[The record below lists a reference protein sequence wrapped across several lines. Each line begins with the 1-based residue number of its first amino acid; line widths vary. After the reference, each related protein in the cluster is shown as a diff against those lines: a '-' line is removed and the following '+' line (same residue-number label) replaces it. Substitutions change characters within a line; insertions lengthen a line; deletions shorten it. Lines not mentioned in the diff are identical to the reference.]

1 MLLAGL
7 AALVPAG
14 AAATASANTPGYQI
28 SLMENAS
35 TMVYGGTTPSFRIT
49 LVAPTPSPGTPNYFA
64 QLYLTVDGRNFGADP
79 PMTAPG
85 SFLVTGTTFSPPLPV
100 GPHSVYAQYSRGDV
114 LVMSDPVVLTVV
126 KATPDLQCDGVGVDP
141 YASGQAITITMQLT
155 SSAPVDWQNGTF
167 AMTFRGTQTFTVG
180 GLTANGSEQVVA
192 AAPAVPDVYQP
203 ICSFSG
209 TPSFNAAEAPTSVR
223 SLTVTA
229 NHPIGG
235 IRLQTDPA
243 DLASGVS
250 ATWTVTVLRGP
261 GLPAPTGPVSL
272 RIGSYAFSQ
281 WITLTG
287 GGSVTFQTTL
297 PALAPNNLLGP
308 TPIRVLYHGDTVY
321 VAASADFPM
330 SNSAPSGLASSPQAA
345 PAAGSQPTS
354 PNAAASSD
362 PAASSGPPVADATP
376 GTGTPEAAIPPP
388 PGPINGAVQ
397 PVLQV
402 TSAGA
407 GRYWAGAIAIVTLVG
422 LSGGLVWW
430 RRRPA
435 GSPPE
440 ADA

>member
-7 AALVPAG
+7 ASLVPAG
-14 AAATASANTPGYQI
+14 AAAVASTNPPGYQI
-28 SLMENAS
+28 SLTENAS
-35 TMVYGGTTPSFRIT
+35 TMVYGGMTPSFRVT
-49 LVAPTPSPGTPNYFA
+49 LVAPTPSPGTPNTFA

-85 SFLVTGTTFSPPLPV
+85 SFLVTGTTLSPPLSV
-100 GPHSVYAQYSRGDV
+100 GSHSVYAQYSSGNI
-114 LVMSDPVVLTVV
+114 LVTSDPVTLTVL
-126 KATPDLQCDGVGVDP
+126 KATPDLQCMGVGADP
-141 YASGQAITITMQLT
+141 YPPGQPITITVQLT

-209 TPSFNAAEAPTSVR
+209 TPSFNAAQAPTSVR

-243 DLASGVS
+243 DLAGGVS
-250 ATWTVTVLRGP
+250 ATWTVTVLPGP
-261 GLPAPTGPVSL
+261 GLPAPTGSVSFI
-272 RIGSYAFSQ
+272 IGSYVFSQ
-281 WITLTG
+281 WTALTG

-297 PALAPNNLLGP
+297 PALAPNSALGP

-321 VAASADFPM
+321 SAASADFPM
-330 SNSAPSGLASSPQAA
+330 SNPAPSDPANSPQAA
-345 PAAGSQPTS
+345 PAAGAQPTS
-354 PNAAASSD
+354 PD

-376 GTGTPEAAIPPP
+376 GTGTPEAGVTPP
-388 PGPINGAVQ
+388 PGPISGAVQ
-397 PVLQV
+397 PVRLV
-402 TSAGA
+402 ASAGA
-407 GRYWAGAIAIVTLVG
+407 GRYWAGAIAVVTLVG
-422 LSGGLVWW
+422 LGGGLVWW
-430 RRRPA
+430 RRRRPA
-435 GSPPE
+435 GAPPE